1 MKISHTFGT
10 FIKEKRQQRDIS
22 LRKFADQIGI
32 SPVYLSNLE
41 NDRMPAPKDEVVST
55 MARLLLLNDT
65 DTAMLYDLAAKA
77 KSNVT
82 VSQDLPEYIM
92 DKDIVRVALRTAKDV
107 DATDEEWQEFIAHAK
122 YGLLSIDA
130 FDNEDD
136 NGTDY
141 IQAETEDVAETVTH
155 LLMLDKLRSVIPML
169 SEIEQELIQ
178 ALFFKGLTEREYA
191 KECGVSQ
198 VAIHKRKSRILAK
211 LKIFLEN

>member
-1 MKISHTFGT
+1 MKKYAPRKV
-10 FIKEKRQQRDIS
+10 FI
-22 LRKFADQIGI
+22 
-32 SPVYLSNLE
+32 LE
-41 NDRMPAPKDEVVST
+41 NGEYVELTYEEFESRKENDPTYEDRYFIPVQGFLMEVSKEHYKDFYRAKERE
-55 MARLLLLNDT
+55 AYLKKLN
-65 DTAMLYDLAAKA
+65 
-77 KSNVT
+77 
-82 VSQDLPEYIM
+82 
-92 DKDIVRVALRTAKDV
+92 
-107 DATDEEWQEFIAHAK
+107 AK

-198 VAIHKRKSRILAK
+198 VAIHMPSSTASLLPSQMRATNSTAIPGGKISKPVKSIGTELRTGVPEAPTI
-211 LKIFLEN
+211 

>member
-1 MKISHTFGT
+1 MKKYAPRKV
-10 FIKEKRQQRDIS
+10 FI
-22 LRKFADQIGI
+22 
-32 SPVYLSNLE
+32 LE
-41 NDRMPAPKDEVVST
+41 NDEYVELTYEEFESRKANDPTYEDRYFIPVQGF
-55 MARLLLLNDT
+55 LLE
-65 DTAMLYDLAAKA
+65 
-77 KSNVT
+77 
-82 VSQDLPEYIM
+82 VSQECYEDFYRAKEREKY
-92 DKDIVRVALRTAKDV
+92 LRKLN
-107 DATDEEWQEFIAHAK
+107 AK

-198 VAIHKRKSRILAK
+198 VAIHKRKNRILAK